1 MGKRPRRAIPGVS
14 GDVVLVL
21 PQIQLFLRLDFFSEM
36 LPGLWG
42 NRVERGIGDRTEN
55 RVKIR
60 EKVVFPADCVAQTT
74 REILVLF
81 FSVLQLTKHFLNHL

>member
-1 MGKRPRRAIPGVS
+1 MPGVS

-21 PQIQLFLRLDFFSEM
+21 PQIQLFLRLDFLSEM

-60 EKVVFPADCVAQTT
+60 EKVVSCRLCLTDNEGNTGS
-74 REILVLF
+74 IL
-81 FSVLQLTKHFLNHL
+81 

>member
-1 MGKRPRRAIPGVS
+1 MPGVS

-21 PQIQLFLRLDFFSEM
+21 PQIQLFLRLDFLSEM

-60 EKVVFPADCVAQTT
+60 EKVVSCRLCRTDNWGNTGS
-74 REILVLF
+74 IL
-81 FSVLQLTKHFLNHL
+81 